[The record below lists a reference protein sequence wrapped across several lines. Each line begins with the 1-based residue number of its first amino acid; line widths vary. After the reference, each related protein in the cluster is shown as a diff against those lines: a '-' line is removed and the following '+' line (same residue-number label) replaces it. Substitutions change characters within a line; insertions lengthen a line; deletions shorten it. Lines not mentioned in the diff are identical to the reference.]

1 MDGCFQEGK
10 TMRLSAGQGSA
21 MLNCEG
27 YTKDR
32 EEYDLDQDI
41 ERNMGGWLGPM
52 VSMIIFFGRFLE
64 KAPEIGLS
72 LFMAREWCKKE
83 TALKKQLSIWREFIF
98 FEVGPRVWLL

>member
-1 MDGCFQEGK
+1 METQEGK

-41 ERNMGGWLGPM
+41 ERNMGG
-52 VSMIIFFGRFLE
+52 
-64 KAPEIGLS
+64 
-72 LFMAREWCKKE
+72 REWLDGGVKHF
-83 TALKKQLSIWREFIF
+83 LFSS
-98 FEVGPRVWLL
+98 LLGEASQFD

>member
-1 MDGCFQEGK
+1 METQEGK

-41 ERNMGGWLGPM
+41 ERNMGGWSGPM
-52 VSMIIFFGRFLE
+52 VSMIIFFGRFFRIW
-64 KAPEIGLS
+64 KSTRNCLS
-72 LFMAREWCKKE
+72 LCMARERCKKE
-83 TALKKQLSIWREFIF
+83 PALKEQLSIWREFIF

>member
-1 MDGCFQEGK
+1 LKKHAKITSKTHVFPFGNLVIVLPMETQEGK

-41 ERNMGGWLGPM
+41 ERNMGG
-52 VSMIIFFGRFLE
+52 
-64 KAPEIGLS
+64 
-72 LFMAREWCKKE
+72 REW
-83 TALKKQLSIWREFIF
+83 LDGGVNF
-98 FEVGPRVWLL
+98 F

>member
-1 MDGCFQEGK
+1 METQEGK

-41 ERNMGGWLGPM
+41 ERNMGG
-52 VSMIIFFGRFLE
+52 
-64 KAPEIGLS
+64 
-72 LFMAREWCKKE
+72 REWLDGGVKH
-83 TALKKQLSIWREFIF
+83 FIF
-98 FEVGPRVWLL
+98 SSLLVEASQFD

>member
-1 MDGCFQEGK
+1 MIVLPMETQEGK

-41 ERNMGGWLGPM
+41 ERNMGG
-52 VSMIIFFGRFLE
+52 
-64 KAPEIGLS
+64 
-72 LFMAREWCKKE
+72 REWLDGGVNFFLFSSLLGE
-83 TALKKQLSIWREFIF
+83 ASQLD
-98 FEVGPRVWLL
+98 